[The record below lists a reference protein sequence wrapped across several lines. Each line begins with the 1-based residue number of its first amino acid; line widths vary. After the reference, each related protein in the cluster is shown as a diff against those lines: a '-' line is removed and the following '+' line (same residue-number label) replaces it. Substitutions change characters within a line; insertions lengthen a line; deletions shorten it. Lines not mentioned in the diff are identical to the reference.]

1 MVPEEDRTPET
12 VRAGVVMLLSSP
24 SYRAAAREVQAEIQ
38 AMPTAREV
46 LPRMLELADRDRG
59 VEELAG

>member
-1 MVPEEDRTPET
+1 VPEEECTPEA
-12 VRAGVVMLLSSP
+12 VRAGVVTLLSSP
-24 SYRAAAREVQAEIQ
+24 SYRAAAQAVQREIE
-38 AMPTAREV
+38 AMPTARDV